1 MINGKAFREGRALSG
16 SIEVTAELVRFAA
29 GAETVEM
36 PLAGL
41 KITRGGYN
49 NEHIFLEHAAQPG
62 WSISTNDAQFLKDPH
77 IMAHPEVAPL
87 VRTLPREHR
96 GHGLAI
102 AALVLIG
109 LLLAFII
116 ALVAARGW
124 IVEKIADRIP
134 VSWEIKMGEQ
144 FYSQIKTENKLVNDH
159 GRSNQVAAITKPL
172 IEAVGETGYPFHFHI
187 IEDTNINA
195 FAVPGGHIFI
205 HTGLLAAADTP
216 EEIAG
221 VLGHEIAHVTERHG
235 FRNIINAAGLYLIVQ
250 FFFGDTSGLTA
261 VLADGSQMLLRQSY
275 SRDFER
281 QADDAGWQYLVKA
294 NIDPRGMI
302 RFFNRLKEEE
312 AKNPALRG
320 SLQLLNTHP
329 TSGERMRRLEEKWKK
344 LDRKDGFRK
353 LGEG

>member
-1 MINGKAFREGRALSG
+1 MKAKAFTQGRSLNG
-16 SIEVTAELVRFAA
+16 TLEVTPEIVRFVS
-29 GAETVEM
+29 GTETIEM
-36 PLAGL
+36 PLSGL
-41 KITRGGYN
+41 ELTRGGHN

-62 WSISTNDAQFLKDPH
+62 WSVATNDPQFLK
-77 IMAHPEVAPL
+77 HPNVVGHTELAPNA
-87 VRTLPREHR
+87 RTLPREHR
-96 GHGLAI
+96 GRGLAI
-102 AALVLIG
+102 ASLVVIG
-109 LLLAFII
+109 LLLAFVI
-116 ALVAARGW
+116 ALVAARDW

-144 FYSQIKTENKLVNDH
+144 FFTQMSGEGKLVGDTT
-159 GRSNQVAAITKPL
+159 RSNRIVAITKPL
-172 IEAVGETGYPFHFHI
+172 LEAVGDTGYAFRFHI
-187 IEDTNINA
+187 ISDTNINA

-221 VLGHEIAHVTERHG
+221 VLGHEIAHITRRHG

-250 FFFGDTSGLTA
+250 FLFGDTSGLAA
-261 VLADGSQMLLRQSY
+261 VLADGSQFLLRQRY

-281 QADDAGWQYLVKA
+281 EADDVGWQYLLKA

-302 RFFNRLKEEE
+302 RFFERLKEEE
-312 AKNPALRG
+312 QKYPQLRG

-329 TSGERMRRLEEKWKK
+329 ATAERMQRLEQKWKK

-353 LGEG
+353 L